1 MPVETL
7 LPLELLESGECAE
20 IAEVYGEPGWVHRL
34 VELGVR
40 IGCRLRVLQ
49 GGSPCLVQIGGLR
62 LSLRND
68 GPTKIMVLPLGIGE
82 AVA

>member
-7 LPLELLESGECAE
+7 LPLELLESGEWAE
-20 IAEVYGEPGWVHRL
+20 IAEIFGEPTWIHRL

-40 IGCRLRVLQ
+40 VGCRVHVLQ
-49 GGSPCLVQIGGLR
+49 GGSPCLVQIGGVR

-68 GPTKIMVLPLGIGE
+68 GPTRILVVPHGPSE
-82 AVA
+82 PAA